1 MRSEK
6 HGESTSELE
15 VTNISVHGFWILLR
29 EKEYYLAFAKF
40 PWFKQ
45 ARISEILNVLLLSEE
60 HLYWPEMDL
69 DLSVEII
76 ENPDKY
82 PEIYKE

>member
-1 MRSEK
+1 
-6 HGESTSELE
+6 LE